1 VLAWGD
7 DPPGTPRWLTAPF
20 LRHGALAVLAWGDDP
35 PGTARWLTAPFLRHG
50 ALAVTWL
57 DLPPGTGFG
66 VPNLAFGIFSI
77 EPAGGPRAGVA
88 IGDQVL
94 DVAAVAGDL
103 RLPLRDVLSEP
114 VLNRFLAGGP
124 AAWREARERIA
135 DWLTSPAHRGV
146 VQPHLVPLGETRL
159 HLPFAVADY
168 VDFYASRNHAENVG
182 AIFRPG
188 QPPLPRNWLHMP
200 LGYHGRA
207 GSVVVSGTQVT
218 RPNGQRR
225 APGEDGPSFGPS
237 LRLDFEAEV
246 GFVVGL
252 PSRHGE
258 PVPVDDFEQ
267 HVFGACLVNDW
278 SARDIQSFETVP
290 LGPFLG
296 KAFAT
301 SVSPWVVPLPAL
313 GAARVAPPPRDLLP
327 PPYLRDGQDPWGLDL
342 SLEVRINGCPVS
354 RPPFAAMYW
363 TPAQMLAHLTS
374 GGAPV
379 RTGDLFA
386 SGTVSGPG
394 RDQLGCLLE
403 LTRDGTEP
411 ITLAD
416 GSQRAYLEDG
426 DEVVIA
432 ATAPGP
438 GGAVIGFGE
447 VRGRVVPAS

>member
-1 VLAWGD
+1 
-7 DPPGTPRWLTAPF
+7 
-20 LRHGALAVLAWGDDP
+20 
-35 PGTARWLTAPFLRHG
+35 
-50 ALAVTWL
+50 
-57 DLPPGTGFG
+57 
-66 VPNLAFGIFSI
+66 
-77 EPAGGPRAGVA
+77 
-88 IGDQVL
+88 
-94 DVAAVAGDL
+94 
-103 RLPLRDVLSEP
+103 
-114 VLNRFLAGGP
+114 
-124 AAWREARERIA
+124 
-135 DWLTSPAHRGV
+135 
-146 VQPHLVPLGETRL
+146 
-159 HLPFAVADY
+159 
-168 VDFYASRNHAENVG
+168 VG

-207 GSVVVSGTQVT
+207 GSVVVSGTPVA

-225 APGEDGPSFGPS
+225 EPGNDGPSFGPS

-246 GFVVGL
+246 GFVAGV

-258 PVPVDDFEQ
+258 PVPVEDFER

-278 SARDIQSFETVP
+278 SARDIQAFETVP

-301 SVSPWVVPLPAL
+301 SVSPWVVPLAAL

-327 PPYLRDGQDPWGLDL
+327 PPYLRDGPDPWGLDL
-342 SLEVRINGCPVS
+342 SLEVRINGCLVS
-354 RPPFAAMYW
+354 RPPFATMYW
-363 TPAQMLAHLTS
+363 TPAQMLAHLTC

-403 LTRDGTEP
+403 LTRDGAEP
-411 ITLAD
+411 IALAD
-416 GSQRAYLEDG
+416 GSQRAFLEDG
-426 DEVVIA
+426 DEVVIS

-438 GGAVIGFGE
+438 DGAVLSLGE
-447 VRGRVVPAS
+447 VRGRVAGSPG

>member
-1 VLAWGD
+1 
-7 DPPGTPRWLTAPF
+7 
-20 LRHGALAVLAWGDDP
+20 
-35 PGTARWLTAPFLRHG
+35 
-50 ALAVTWL
+50 VTWL
-57 DLPPGTGFG
+57 DLPPQTRFG
-66 VPNLAFGIFSI
+66 VHNLPFGVFSRASGPD
-77 EPAGGPRAGVA
+77 ERESGVQRTTPTPHPYAPGGRVGVA
-88 IGDQVL
+88 IGDSVL
-94 DVAAVAGDL
+94 DVAAVADDL
-103 RLPLRDVLSEP
+103 RLPLRDMFSEP
-114 VLNRFLAGGP
+114 ALNRFLAAGP
-124 AAWREARERIA
+124 AAWREARERLTE
-135 DWLTSPAHRGV
+135 WLTSRAHRAV
-146 VQPHLVPLGETRL
+146 VQPHLIPAAEVRL

-207 GSVVVSGTQVT
+207 GSVVVSGTPVA

-225 APGEDGPSFGPS
+225 APGNDGPSFGPC

-246 GFVVGL
+246 GFVAGV

-258 PVPVDDFEQ
+258 PVPVGDFER
-267 HVFGACLVNDW
+267 HVFGVCLVNDW
-278 SARDIQSFETVP
+278 SARDIQAFETVP

-301 SVSPWVVPLPAL
+301 SVSGWVVPLAAL

-327 PPYLRDGQDPWGLDL
+327 PPYLRDGADPWGLDL
-342 SLEVRINGCPVS
+342 SLEIRINGCPVS
-354 RPPFAAMYW
+354 RPPFATMYW
-363 TPAQMLAHLTS
+363 TPAQMLAHLTC

-411 ITLAD
+411 IALAD
-416 GSQRAYLEDG
+416 GTQRAFLEDG

-438 GGAVIGFGE
+438 GGAVLSLGE
-447 VRGRVVPAS
+447 VRGRVTGGPG